1 MKILA
6 IGGSGGMGRFAV
18 KALQDLETIEQIVV
32 ADLNADSAQGFA
44 NPMNDKVSAM
54 PLDVSDALALQQA
67 MNGMD
72 VVMNTCGPFFR
83 FGVPILQ
90 ASIKTGCHYFDIC
103 DDWEP
108 TLEMLALDQAAK
120 DAGVCATVGL
130 GASPGVTNLL
140 AQIAMQELDSVNTVY
155 TGWNLGPAKPEE
167 ASSQSGTNAAMVH
180 AIEQMTG
187 RVSVFRSGD
196 FEMVRP
202 LAPVS
207 VHYPGLPSFTG
218 SIFGH
223 PEAITFPTNY
233 PELQESLNLAHGGG
247 IDSWQLKGIMRLVDW
262 RLISKARA
270 AELLTWFEKNTDVGA
285 EDNALDPRPVM
296 YGLAM
301 GAKNGRPASVGVSL
315 KSPPTQETEADDIS
329 MGAITGIPLA
339 CGIKFLAEGQLH
351 KPGVLSPES
360 GHIEPKAFLS
370 EVLIQLGK
378 VVNFSSTAFD
388 DHIEIARSW

>member
-1 MKILA
+1 M
-6 IGGSGGMGRFAV
+6 
-18 KALQDLETIEQIVV
+18 
-32 ADLNADSAQGFA
+32 
-44 NPMNDKVSAM
+44 
-54 PLDVSDALALQQA
+54 
-67 MNGMD
+67 
-72 VVMNTCGPFFR
+72 
-83 FGVPILQ
+83 
-90 ASIKTGCHYFDIC
+90 HY
-103 DDWEP
+103 DWEP

>member
-18 KALQDLETIEQIVV
+18 KTLQDLETIEQIVV
-32 ADLNADSAQGFA
+32 ADLNADSAQSFA
-44 NPMNDKVSAM
+44 NEMNDKVSAM
-54 PLDVSDALALQQA
+54 ALDVSDALALQNA

-90 ASIKTGCHYFDIC
+90 ASINTGCHYFDIC

-108 TLEMLALDQAAK
+108 TLEMLALDQTAK

-130 GASPGVTNLL
+130 GASPGVSNLL
-140 AQIAMQELDSVNTVY
+140 ALIAMQELDSVNTVY
-155 TGWNLGPAKPEE
+155 TGWNLGTAKPEE
-167 ASSQSGTNAAMVH
+167 ASSHRGTNAAMIH
-180 AIEQMTG
+180 AVEQMTG

-196 FEMVRP
+196 FEMARP

-233 PELQESLNLAHGGG
+233 PQLRESLNLAHGGG

-262 RLISKARA
+262 RLISKDRA
-270 AELLTWFEKNTDVGA
+270 AGLLTWFEQNTDVGA
-285 EDNALDPRPVM
+285 EDNASDPRPIM
-296 YGLAM
+296 YGLAI
-301 GAKNGRPASVGVSL
+301 GTKNGRPASVGVSL
-315 KSPPTQETEADDIS
+315 KSPATQETDADEIG

-339 CGIKFLAEGQLH
+339 CGIKFLADGQLYQ
-351 KPGVLSPES
+351 PGVLSPES

-378 VVNFSSTAFD
+378 IANFSSTAFD